1 MNLRVSTGLLERSLR
16 SWQTD
21 EQVVASSNDMSE
33 TDLAELLAQ
42 TYIQTIVG
50 VPEAYLNVC
59 GACR

>member
-1 MNLRVSTGLLERSLR
+1 
-16 SWQTD
+16 
-21 EQVVASSNDMSE
+21 VVASSNDMSE